1 MKRKEQLILV
11 RGGGDIASGT
21 IYKLLQCGY
30 SVLVLETEMP
40 SAIRRY
46 AAFSE
51 AVYDGV
57 SRVED
62 KTCRLAGNFREA
74 RKIMETGEAA
84 MLVDPDC
91 RVLKEAR
98 PFALVDA
105 ILAKKNLGTSR
116 EMAPKDH
123 CPGTGISGGKRCR
136 SGHRDH
142 AGPSAWPGDP

>member
-1 MKRKEQLILV
+1 MPGPYDSPAV
-11 RGGGDIASGT
+11 RSTYEKKGTADPGSRRRRHCSGT

-62 KTCRLAGNFREA
+62 KTCRLAE
-74 RKIMETGEAA
+74 
-84 MLVDPDC
+84 
-91 RVLKEAR
+91 
-98 PFALVDA
+98 
-105 ILAKKNLGTSR
+105 
-116 EMAPKDH
+116 
-123 CPGTGISGGKRCR
+123 ISGKPEKLWKPGRRPCWWIR
-136 SGHRDH
+136 T
-142 AGPSAWPGDP
+142 AGC